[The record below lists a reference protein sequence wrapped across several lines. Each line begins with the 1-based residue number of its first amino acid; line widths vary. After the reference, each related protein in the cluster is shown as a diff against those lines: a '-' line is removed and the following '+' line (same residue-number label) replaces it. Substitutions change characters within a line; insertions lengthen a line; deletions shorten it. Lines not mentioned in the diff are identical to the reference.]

1 MHDITRSSK
10 VAYASLFA
18 ILPITSA
25 AAQDSAP
32 QQTAADPAAQVGD
45 TRNLDVKPPST
56 MTGEWGGLRT
66 RLRDD
71 GIDVTGSYG
80 LEAATNVSGGQ
91 RKDAAASG
99 QLAIGATLDTD
110 RLIGLPGG
118 KVQVTITY
126 RHGQDLGSAA
136 GLNTLQQVQENYGRG
151 NVARLTQFWYQ
162 QSFAGGHA
170 DIKVGRLTMGEDFAA
185 FSCSFQ
191 NLSFCGA
198 PVGNLA
204 GSYWYNWPVSSWAGR
219 LRVKNDR
226 FYAMIGAYEVNPNNL
241 EHVFTIGHFHG
252 ATGVMVPVEVGYT
265 PRLGANRLPGSY
277 KFGGWY
283 NSSDTDDLYYDINHQ
298 PRAVT
303 GLAPLQK
310 DGRYGAYIQF
320 QQQLTGTAEDGPTGP
335 VTKQGMTAFL
345 NVTQTDRAT
354 QATDNQ
360 ISGGIFYTGLFA
372 SRPKDD
378 MGLALARTNVNA
390 RSTRDLVP
398 GAERPNAEYA
408 AELNYGVHVTD
419 WLVLK
424 PNVQY
429 VIDPGGYAHATDVV
443 VLGMDGSIKF

>member
-1 MHDITRSSK
+1 MRVSHL
-10 VAYASLFA
+10 AASVSVLA
-18 ILPITSA
+18 LLPLSA

-32 QQTAADPAAQVGD
+32 QQTEVESAPQVGN
-45 TRNLDVKPPST
+45 TQNPGVKVPST
-56 MTGEWGGLRT
+56 LTGEWGGLRT
-66 RLRDD
+66 DLRDD

-80 LEAATNVSGGQ
+80 LEAATNVSGGD

-99 QLAIGATLDTD
+99 QLVVGTTIDTD
-110 RLIGLPGG
+110 RLMGLPGG
-118 KVQVTITY
+118 TMQVTITY

-136 GLNTLQQVQENYGRG
+136 GLGTLQQVQENFGRG
-151 NVARLTQFWYQ
+151 NVVRLTQFWYM

-170 DIKVGRLTMGEDFAA
+170 DIKLGRLTQGEDFAA

-204 GSYWYNWPVSSWAGR
+204 GDYWYNWPISNWGAR

-226 FYAMIGAYEVNPNNL
+226 FYAMIGAYEINPRNL
-241 EHVFTIGHFHG
+241 DHEFTIGYFHG

-265 PRLGANRLPGSY
+265 PRFGTSRLPGSY

-283 NSSDTDDLYYDINHQ
+283 NSANADDLYYDINYQ

-310 DGRYGAYIQF
+310 NGRYGAYIQF
-320 QQQLTGTAEDGPTGP
+320 QQQLTGTTEDGPTGP
-335 VTKQGMTAFL
+335 KTKQGMTAFL

-354 QATDNQ
+354 QVTDNQ
-360 ISGGIFYTGLFA
+360 IAGGVFYTGLFK
-372 SRPKDD
+372 SRPQDD
-378 MGLALARTNVNA
+378 MGIAIARTNVNA
-390 RSTRDLVP
+390 RSTRDIVP

-408 AELNYGVHVTD
+408 AEINYGVHLTD

-424 PNVQY
+424 PNIQY
-429 VIDPGGYAHATDVV
+429 IIDPGGYAHATDVV